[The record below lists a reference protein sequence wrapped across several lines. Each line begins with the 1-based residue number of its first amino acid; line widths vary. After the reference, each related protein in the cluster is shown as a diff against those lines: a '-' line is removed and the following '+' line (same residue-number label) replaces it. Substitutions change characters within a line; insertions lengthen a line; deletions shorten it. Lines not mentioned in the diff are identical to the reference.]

1 MFIKQEREK
10 NNRGKKEM
18 MSRIFKVILL
28 LFFIAPVIVILY
40 DTLAAPKVLTRE
52 NNKGNE
58 YEQLDRLM
66 NTTRYREQVNKA
78 GYEVDENDIMMDR
91 IPVLET
97 KGETK
102 FIIQSPT
109 NSKKIYVYIT
119 GYLNL
124 IIFDRNMSI
133 VDSSIDQGEDKPSRE
148 LTEEEKSKYEK
159 EIKQEINKLLDDVY
173 KAGEKMQ

>member
-1 MFIKQEREK
+1 
-10 NNRGKKEM
+10 

-58 YEQLDRLM
+58 FEQLDRLM
-66 NTTRYREQVNKA
+66 NTTRYAEQVRKA
-78 GYEVDENDIMMDR
+78 GYQVDDYDLEMMDR
-91 IPVLET
+91 IPKLET

-124 IIFDRNMSI
+124 IIFDRNMNI
-133 VDSSIDQGEDKPSRE
+133 VDSSIDQGKDKPSRE

-173 KAGEKMQ
+173 KVGEKMQ

>member
-1 MFIKQEREK
+1 
-10 NNRGKKEM
+10 

-66 NTTRYREQVNKA
+66 NTTRYAEQVRKA
-78 GYEVDENDIMMDR
+78 GYEVDDYDLQMMDR

-97 KGETK
+97 KGKNKLSIE
-102 FIIQSPT
+102 SPMDKT
-109 NSKKIYVYIT
+109 IHIFT
-119 GYLNL
+119 EEDHNL
-124 IIFDRNMSI
+124 IIFNKDMTITGSVI
-133 VDSSIDQGEDKPSRE
+133 SQGEDKPSRK

-173 KAGEKMQ
+173 KAGEGEKQ